1 MIEVENKIRQKDL
14 EEIANSEI
22 IKEFNNRTVLISGAT
37 GLIGSEIVLSLL
49 CANRLKNLN
58 IKVIAL
64 IRNYEKAKEIY
75 FNVINDKNL
84 SFVIQD
90 INEEIRCDFD
100 VDYIIH
106 TASVTASSEMIK
118 NPSKCAFTT
127 LNGTKNILELAKK
140 KNVKSLCYLS
150 SIEIYGTNTPIDV
163 KENDYGVLDSTN
175 IRNSY
180 PISKKLAENLCV
192 SYWKEYGI
200 NTKIARLTQTFGAG
214 ISENENRVFAQF
226 AKSIVENKDIILH
239 TDGSSAKNYCYL
251 TDTVIGIFK
260 ILMNG
265 KTGEAY
271 NVANQESYISIKDLA
286 EFLCK
291 EYNKSKVIYDIDNT
305 KGYANSVKIKLNS
318 EKLELLDWEAKVD
331 LKEMF
336 ERLINSLKE
345 DM

>member
-1 MIEVENKIRQKDL
+1 
-14 EEIANSEI
+14 
-22 IKEFNNRTVLISGAT
+22 
-37 GLIGSEIVLSLL
+37 
-49 CANRLKNLN
+49 
-58 IKVIAL
+58 
-64 IRNYEKAKEIY
+64 
-75 FNVINDKNL
+75 
-84 SFVIQD
+84 
-90 INEEIRCDFD
+90 
-100 VDYIIH
+100 
-106 TASVTASSEMIK
+106 MIK
-118 NPSKCAFTT
+118 TPSKCAFTT

-226 AKSIVENKDIILH
+226 ARSIVENKDIILH

-260 ILMNG
+260 ILING

-291 EYNKSKVIYDIDNT
+291 EYNTSKVIYDIDNT